1 MILSRRRVLQAGVA
15 GLALPSLALPSL
27 VRAAAARVVV
37 IGGGFAGA
45 MAARS
50 LAAHGLDVKLLE
62 PNATYTACPLSN
74 AVIGGF
80 RPMEAQN
87 FSYQRLAASGVRVVA
102 QAAQAVDPVKR
113 EVVLSDGERLPY
125 EKLVI
130 APGID
135 LRFDALPGYDE
146 QAAAIMPHA
155 WKAGSQTLLLRQQ
168 LEAMP
173 DGGLVGMVIP
183 ANPYRCP
190 PGPYERA
197 SLIAHYLKARKP
209 KSKLILFDAKD
220 SFSKQK
226 LFQAA
231 WERLYPGLIEW
242 VPLSQGG
249 KVVDVIPSERVIVT
263 EFGRHK
269 VDVGNVI
276 PPQRAGAIAQSSGLA
291 DRTGWCPVRAT
302 NFESTLLPNA
312 YVIGDA
318 AIMGT
323 MPKSAFAAHVQAM
336 ACAAAITANLQGE
349 PLSPFKLIN
358 ACYSLISPDEAI
370 SVTGVYQAR
379 NDRLVDVEG
388 AGGVSASDLSADG
401 RAMEARYAEDWFN
414 RVTWQTYG

>member
-1 MILSRRRVLQAGVA
+1 MILSRRRVLQVGLA
-15 GLALPSLALPSL
+15 GLAFPSLA
-27 VRAAAARVVV
+27 RAATPRIVVV
-37 IGGGFAGA
+37 GGGFAGA
-45 MAARS
+45 MAART
-50 LAAHGLDVKLLE
+50 LAARGFDVKLIE
-62 PNATYTACPLSN
+62 PNATYTACPMSN

-80 RPMEAQN
+80 RPMDAQY
-87 FSYQRLAASGVRVVA
+87 FSYRRLVASGVRVVTQTA
-102 QAAQAVDPVKR
+102 QGIDSAKR
-113 EVVLSDGERLPY
+113 EVILSDGVRLPY

-146 QAAAIMPHA
+146 QAAGIMPHA
-155 WKAGSQTLLLRQQ
+155 WKAGPQTLLLRQQ

-173 DGGLVGMVIP
+173 DGGLIGMVIP
-183 ANPYRCP
+183 ATPYRCP

-197 SLIAHYLKARKP
+197 SLIAHYLKTRKP

-249 KVVDVIPSERVIVT
+249 KVIEVIPSERVIVT
-263 EFGRHK
+263 EFGRQK

-276 PPQRAGAIAQSSGLA
+276 PPQRAGAVVQSAGLA
-291 DRTGWCPVRAT
+291 DRSGWCPVRAT
-302 NFESTLLPNA
+302 TFESTLMSNA

-323 MPKSAFAAHVQAM
+323 MPKSAFAAHVQAI
-336 ACAAAITANLQGE
+336 ACAAAIDASLQSEGL
-349 PLSPFKLIN
+349 PPFKLIN

-388 AGGVSASDLSADG
+388 SGGVSAADLSADG

>member
-1 MILSRRRVLQAGVA
+1 
-15 GLALPSLALPSL
+15 
-27 VRAAAARVVV
+27 
-37 IGGGFAGA
+37 
-45 MAARS
+45 
-50 LAAHGLDVKLLE
+50 
-62 PNATYTACPLSN
+62 
-74 AVIGGF
+74 
-80 RPMEAQN
+80 
-87 FSYQRLAASGVRVVA
+87 
-102 QAAQAVDPVKR
+102 
-113 EVVLSDGERLPY
+113 
-125 EKLVI
+125 
-130 APGID
+130 
-135 LRFDALPGYDE
+135 
-146 QAAAIMPHA
+146 
-155 WKAGSQTLLLRQQ
+155 LLRQQ

-173 DGGLVGMVIP
+173 DGGLIGMVIP
-183 ANPYRCP
+183 ATPYRCP

-197 SLIAHYLKARKP
+197 SLIAHYLKTRKP

-249 KVVDVIPSERVIVT
+249 KVIEVIPSERVIVT
-263 EFGRHK
+263 EFGRQK

-276 PPQRAGAIAQSSGLA
+276 PPQRAGAVVQSAGLA
-291 DRTGWCPVRAT
+291 DRSGWCPVRAT
-302 NFESTLLPNA
+302 TFESTLMSNA

-323 MPKSAFAAHVQAM
+323 MPKSAFAAHVQAI
-336 ACAAAITANLQGE
+336 ACAAAIDASLQSEGL
-349 PLSPFKLIN
+349 PPFKLIN

-388 AGGVSASDLSADG
+388 SGGVSAADLSADG

>member
-1 MILSRRRVLQAGVA
+1 MILSRRRVLQVGLA
-15 GLALPSLALPSL
+15 GLAFPSLA
-27 VRAAAARVVV
+27 RAATPRIVVV
-37 IGGGFAGA
+37 GGGFAGA
-45 MAARS
+45 MAART
-50 LAAHGLDVKLLE
+50 LAARGFDVKLIE
-62 PNATYTACPLSN
+62 PNATYTACPMSN

-80 RPMEAQN
+80 RPMDAQY
-87 FSYQRLAASGVRVVA
+87 FSYRRLVASGVRVVTQTA
-102 QAAQAVDPVKR
+102 QGIDPAKR
-113 EVVLSDGERLPY
+113 EVILSDGVRLPY

-146 QAAAIMPHA
+146 QAAGIMPHA
-155 WKAGSQTLLLRQQ
+155 WKAGPQTLLLRQQ

-173 DGGLVGMVIP
+173 DGGLIGMVIP
-183 ANPYRCP
+183 AAPYRCP

-197 SLIAHYLKARKP
+197 SLIAHYLKTRKP

-249 KVVDVIPSERVIVT
+249 KVIEVIPSERVIVT
-263 EFGRHK
+263 EFGRQK

-276 PPQRAGAIAQSSGLA
+276 PPQWAGAVVQSAGLA
-291 DRTGWCPVRAT
+291 DRSGWCPVRAT
-302 NFESTLLPNA
+302 TFESTLMSNA

-323 MPKSAFAAHVQAM
+323 MPKSAFAAHVQAI
-336 ACAAAITANLQGE
+336 ACAAAIDASLQSEGL
-349 PLSPFKLIN
+349 PPFKLIN

-388 AGGVSASDLSADG
+388 SGGVSAADLSADG

>member
-1 MILSRRRVLQAGVA
+1 MILSRRRVLQVGLA
-15 GLALPSLALPSL
+15 GLAFPSLA
-27 VRAAAARVVV
+27 RAATPRIVVV
-37 IGGGFAGA
+37 GGGFAGA
-45 MAARS
+45 MAART
-50 LAAHGLDVKLLE
+50 LAARGFDVKLIE
-62 PNATYTACPLSN
+62 PNATYTACPMSN

-80 RPMEAQN
+80 RPMDAQY
-87 FSYQRLAASGVRVVA
+87 FSYRRLVASGVRVVTQTA
-102 QAAQAVDPVKR
+102 QGIDPAKR
-113 EVVLSDGERLPY
+113 EVILSDGVRLPY

-146 QAAAIMPHA
+146 QAAGIMPHA
-155 WKAGSQTLLLRQQ
+155 WKAGPQTLLLRQQ

-173 DGGLVGMVIP
+173 DGGLIGMVIP
-183 ANPYRCP
+183 ATPYRCP

-197 SLIAHYLKARKP
+197 SLIAHYLKTRKP

-249 KVVDVIPSERVIVT
+249 KVIEVIPSERVIVT
-263 EFGRHK
+263 EFGRQK

-276 PPQRAGAIAQSSGLA
+276 PPQRAGAVVQSAGLA
-291 DRTGWCPVRAT
+291 DRSGWCPVRAT
-302 NFESTLLPNA
+302 TFESTLMSNA

-323 MPKSAFAAHVQAM
+323 MPKSAFAAHVQAI
-336 ACAAAITANLQGE
+336 ACAAAIDASLQSEGL
-349 PLSPFKLIN
+349 PPFKLIN

-388 AGGVSASDLSADG
+388 SGGVSAADLSADG

>member
-1 MILSRRRVLQAGVA
+1 MILSRRRILQVGIA
-15 GLALPSLALPSL
+15 GLAFPSVA
-27 VRAAAARVVV
+27 RAAPARVVV
-37 IGGGFAGA
+37 VGGGFAGA
-45 MAARS
+45 MAARALS
-50 LAAHGLDVKLLE
+50 ARGLDVKLVE

-80 RPMEAQN
+80 RPMAAQN

-102 QAAQAVDPVKR
+102 QAAQGIDAVKR
-113 EVVLSDGERLPY
+113 ELILSDGVRLPY
-125 EKLVI
+125 EKLVL

-146 QAAAIMPHA
+146 RAASIMPHA

-173 DGGLVGMVIP
+173 DGGLIGMVIP
-183 ANPYRCP
+183 AIPYRCP

-197 SLIAHYLKARKP
+197 SLIAHYLKTQKP

-249 KVVDVIPSERVIVT
+249 KVVEVIPSERVIVT

-269 VDVGNVI
+269 VDAGNVI
-276 PPQRAGAIAQSSGLA
+276 PPQRAGAIAQSTGLA
-291 DRTGWCPVRAT
+291 DRTGWCPVRANT
-302 NFESTLLPNA
+302 FESTLLPHVH
-312 YVIGDA
+312 VIGDA
-318 AIMGT
+318 AIMGA
-323 MPKSAFAAHVQAM
+323 MPKSAFSAHCQAI
-336 ACAAAITANLQGE
+336 ACAAAIDANIRGE
-349 PLSPFKLIN
+349 ELPPFKLIN
-358 ACYSLISPDEAI
+358 ACYSLVSPDEAV
-370 SVTGVYQAR
+370 SVTGVYQVR
-379 NDRLVDVEG
+379 NDRFVDVEG
-388 AGGVSASDLSADG
+388 SGGVSASDLSADG

-414 RVTWQTYG
+414 RIMWQTYG

>member
-1 MILSRRRVLQAGVA
+1 MILSRRRVLQVGLA
-15 GLALPSLALPSL
+15 GLAFPSLA
-27 VRAAAARVVV
+27 RAATPRIVVV
-37 IGGGFAGA
+37 GGGFAGA
-45 MAARS
+45 MAART
-50 LAAHGLDVKLLE
+50 LAARGFDVKLIE
-62 PNATYTACPLSN
+62 PNATYTACPMSN

-80 RPMEAQN
+80 RPMDAQY
-87 FSYQRLAASGVRVVA
+87 FSYRRLVASGVRVVTQTA
-102 QAAQAVDPVKR
+102 QGIDPAKR
-113 EVVLSDGERLPY
+113 EVILSDGVRLPY

-146 QAAAIMPHA
+146 QAAGIMPHA
-155 WKAGSQTLLLRQQ
+155 WKAGPQTLLLRQQ

-173 DGGLVGMVIP
+173 DGGLIGMVIP
-183 ANPYRCP
+183 ATPYRCP

-197 SLIAHYLKARKP
+197 SLIAHYLKTRKP

-249 KVVDVIPSERVIVT
+249 KVIEVIPSQRVIVT
-263 EFGRHK
+263 EFGRQK

-276 PPQRAGAIAQSSGLA
+276 PPQRAGAVVQSAGLA
-291 DRTGWCPVRAT
+291 DRSGWCPVRAT
-302 NFESTLLPNA
+302 TFESTLMSNA

-323 MPKSAFAAHVQAM
+323 MPKSAFAAHVQAI
-336 ACAAAITANLQGE
+336 ACAAAIDASLQSEGL
-349 PLSPFKLIN
+349 PPFKLIN

-388 AGGVSASDLSADG
+388 SGGVSAADLSADG